1 MMHRVT
7 SQDDRKAASGP
18 PERVLGGP
26 VAINF
31 LVGQSD
37 IGAVKVQHLTAF
49 PTGFEFQVCAYA
61 VLTDEVDVFDPMFG
75 MSGRR
80 LHPEKSEQEL
90 LVELVALRVEYS
102 DGMRFSTWPAATS
115 QAAPPSRSLFAMGG
129 GARRS
134 EDGTLWTADST
145 FWVGPLP
152 PPGEVTFICSWP
164 KYGIANARQAIDA
177 QVILDAAERSTPIL
191 PRRPGDP
198 SFRSAY

>member
-1 MMHRVT
+1 VA

-26 VAINF
+26 VAVNF
-31 LVGQSD
+31 LLAQSD
-37 IGAVKVQHLTAF
+37 IGAVKIQHLTAF
-49 PTGFEFQVCAYA
+49 PTGFEFQVVAYA
-61 VLTDEVDVFDPMFG
+61 VFTDEVDVFDPMFG

-80 LHPEKSEQEL
+80 LHPEKTEQEL
-90 LVELVALRVEYS
+90 SDELVALSVVYS
-102 DGMRFSTWPAATS
+102 DGIRFSTWPAAAG
-115 QAAPPSRSLFAMGG
+115 QAAAPSMSLHAGSG

-145 FWVGPLP
+145 FWVAPLP
-152 PPGEVTFICSWP
+152 TPGEVTFICSWA
-164 KYGIANARQAIDA
+164 KYRIADARYVIDA
-177 QVILDAAERSTPIL
+177 EVIIDAAARAIPIL